1 MSNFEFFDFNDCK
14 KKQKKNSLFIILIDI
29 ITISTLRSH
38 LNSKCIAS
46 YAERIARSLLIR
58 RIQVASGRTLE
69 YCAKQL
75 IETEINLGGSESHS
89 KKYLRR

>member
-1 MSNFEFFDFNDCK
+1 MIVK
-14 KKQKKNSLFIILIDI
+14 KKKEKENIIIDI
-29 ITISTLRSH
+29 ITISALRSH

-58 RIQVASGRTLE
+58 RIQVASRRTLE

-75 IETEINLGGSESHS
+75 IEAEINLGALKGAL
-89 KKYLRR
+89 KQYG